1 MNKCFL
7 IGNLTRDPEL
17 RTTSGSGLSICSFTV
32 AVTRRFTNQNGEREA
47 DFIPVVTWRA
57 TAENCA
63 KYLRKGSQVAVL
75 GAIQTRS
82 YEGNDGQKRYV
93 TEVVADEVQFLNRI
107 AGREDGSAGSGGYDR
122 SASAASAPQRNNAAR
137 TNTSDRMEIDEDLP
151 F

>member
-17 RTTSGSGLSICSFTV
+17 RTTSGSGLSVCSFTL
-32 AVTRRFTNQNGEREA
+32 AVTRSFSNRNGEREA
-47 DFIPVVTWRA
+47 DFIPIVVWRN

-63 KYLRKGSQVAVL
+63 KYLRKGSQVAVS
-75 GAIQTRS
+75 GAIQTRT
-82 YEGNDGQKRYV
+82 YDGNDGQKRYV

-107 AGREDGSAGSGGYDR
+107 AGREDGGVSGNSFDSG
-122 SASAASAPQRNNAAR
+122 APSVPSHSSSSMADSSG
-137 TNTSDRMEIDEDLP
+137 TIEIDEDLP

>member
-17 RTTSGSGLSICSFTV
+17 RTTSGSGLSVCSFTI
-32 AVTRRFTNQNGEREA
+32 AVSRRFANQNGEREA

-57 TAENCA
+57 TADNCA
-63 KYLRKGSQVAVL
+63 KYLRKGSQVAVT
-75 GAIQTRS
+75 GSIQTRS

-93 TEVVADEVQFLNRI
+93 TEVQADEVQFLNRT

-122 SASAASAPQRNNAAR
+122 APAAPAPQRSAAPR
-137 TNTSDRMEIDEDLP
+137 ANVSDMMEIDEDLP

>member
-17 RTTSGSGLSICSFTV
+17 RTTSGSGLSVCSFTL
-32 AVTRRFTNQNGEREA
+32 AVTRNFSNRNGEREA
-47 DFIPVVTWRA
+47 DFIPIVVWRN

-63 KYLRKGSQVAVL
+63 KYLRKGSQVAVS
-75 GAIQTRS
+75 GAIQTRT
-82 YEGNDGQKRYV
+82 YDGNDGQKRYV

-107 AGREDGSAGSGGYDR
+107 AGREDGNISNNGFESSIPPAPSHSSSSLTDSSG
-122 SASAASAPQRNNAAR
+122 
-137 TNTSDRMEIDEDLP
+137 TIEIDDELP

>member
-17 RTTSGSGLSICSFTV
+17 RTTSGSGLSVCSFTL
-32 AVTRRFTNQNGEREA
+32 AVTRSFSNRNGEREA
-47 DFIPVVTWRA
+47 DFIPIVVWRN

-63 KYLRKGSQVAVL
+63 KYLRKGSQVAVS
-75 GAIQTRS
+75 GAIQTRT
-82 YEGNDGQKRYV
+82 YDGNDGQKRYV

-107 AGREDGSAGSGGYDR
+107 AGREDGGVSGNSFDSG
-122 SASAASAPQRNNAAR
+122 ASSVPSHSSSSMADS
-137 TNTSDRMEIDEDLP
+137 TGTIEIDEDLP